1 MSKPKTER
9 LICKPRTEE
18 ERVAITLEYFASFVV
33 WTETLSQGE
42 LTSLSLK
49 IENLM
54 HSSNADTLNQLL
66 KNTQKYL
73 VEEATLR
80 ESIENFRKDAHDTMN
95 ELALEI
101 AQDYSVDAKE

>member
-1 MSKPKTER
+1 MSRPKTER

-18 ERVAITLEYFASFVV
+18 ERVAITLEYFSSFVI
-33 WTETLSQGE
+33 WTEMLSQGE
-42 LTSLSLK
+42 LISLALK

-66 KNTQKYL
+66 KNTQKYI

-80 ESIENFRKDAHDTMN
+80 ETIEDFPLCAHDT
-95 ELALEI
+95 I
-101 AQDYSVDAKE
+101 AQDYSMDAKE